1 MEEGDVKEVTKS
13 EKDANEVLEEQEPML
28 DDEANLLQL
37 EKEKDEEIEKVEIVE
52 EEVVEIVE
60 QQ

>member
-1 MEEGDVKEVTKS
+1 
-13 EKDANEVLEEQEPML
+13 ML

-37 EKEKDEEIEKVEIVE
+37 EKEKDEEIEKAEIVE

-60 QQ
+60 QQWFIFILCWINNNFLF